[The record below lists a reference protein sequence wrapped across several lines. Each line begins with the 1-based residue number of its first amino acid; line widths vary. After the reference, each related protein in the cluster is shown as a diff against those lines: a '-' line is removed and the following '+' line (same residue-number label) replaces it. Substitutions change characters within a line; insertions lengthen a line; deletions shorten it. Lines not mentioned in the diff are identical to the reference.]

1 MSSHLPDDSLER
13 RIGALEDLRAIETL
27 KYRYA
32 ELMDTGYDAGGLAAL
47 FVAEGRWT
55 ASGFGDFVGREQ
67 IRAFFAGMPARVEQ
81 AQHFVTSPQVT
92 LAANGRAADGRFYL
106 WCVSRT
112 AAGRAGRERF
122 ATVARYVDHFVKADG
137 GWLFATLRSEIAT
150 VFRLPDGAP
159 EPAPASG
166 ERAS

>member
-1 MSSHLPDDSLER
+1 MPLHPSADSLER
-13 RIGALEDLRAIETL
+13 RIRALEDLRAIETL

-32 ELMDTGYDAGGLAAL
+32 ELMDTGYDADGLAAL
-47 FVAEGRWT
+47 FVPDGRWT

-67 IRAFFAGMPARVEQ
+67 IRAFFTGMPSRVEQ

-92 LAANGRAADGRFYL
+92 LTADGNAADGRFYL

-112 AAGRAGRERF
+112 AAGPDGRQRF
-122 ATVARYVDHFVKADG
+122 ATVARYVDRFAKGDS
-137 GWLFATLRSEIAT
+137 GWRFESLRSEIAT

-159 EPAPASG
+159 APAP
-166 ERAS
+166 